1 MKTLKKF
8 LFLLTPHEQRLSVL
22 LLLMITIMA
31 LLDMIGVASIV
42 PFIAVLTN
50 PEVIETNV
58 YLNKLYQLSKLFG
71 VKNNN
76 EFFFAL
82 GLLVFF
88 LLLISLFFKALTTYA
103 QVRFVQMREYTVS
116 KRLVEG
122 YLGKPYSWYLNRNSA
137 DLGKS
142 VLSEVNAVIGD
153 GMRPLIELI
162 AKSTVA
168 AAIILLLIVVDPK
181 LALIIGFLLSAAYAA
196 IYKFTHRYLNRIGKD
211 SLDNNEL
218 RYTAVSEAFGAAKE
232 IKINGLEK
240 VYIKRF
246 STPAKIFAQVRS
258 SATVIG
264 QLPRFALEAIAFGGI
279 MLMLMYL
286 IVETGSLNDALP
298 IISLYVF
305 AAYRL
310 MPALQGIY
318 ASFSQLAFVTPSLD
332 AMLDDYK
339 SFNFS
344 NSEEI
349 STRLSLNKEIILNKI
364 FYNYPN
370 SSRTTL
376 KDVSIKIPAK
386 TTVGIVGPTGSGKT
400 TTVDIILGLLEP
412 QKGSLEI
419 DGNNVTKQNIRQWQ
433 NSIGYVPQYI
443 YLSDDSIA
451 ANIAFGEDTKNIDQ
465 NNLEKAAKIANL
477 DEFIVN
483 ELPKKYQTVIGERGI
498 RLSGG
503 QRQRIGIA
511 RALYNNPQVLVL
523 DEATSALDIQTEE
536 NVMQA
541 VNNLRKDITIIII
554 SHRLKTVE
562 NCDIIFELDKGK
574 IVNQGTFDEVIRKN
588 IHKN

>member
-1 MKTLKKF
+1 MKILKKF

-162 AKSTVA
+162 SKSTVA

-181 LALIIGFLLSAAYAA
+181 LALIIGFLLTAAYAA
-196 IYKFTHRYLNRIGKD
+196 IYKFTYRYLNRIGKD

-376 KDVSIKIPAK
+376 KDVSIKIPTK

-465 NNLEKAAKIANL
+465 NNLEKSSKNCKFRRIYSKRIAKKISNCNRRKGHKIIRRSA
-477 DEFIVN
+477 
-483 ELPKKYQTVIGERGI
+483 PK
-498 RLSGG
+498 
-503 QRQRIGIA
+503 
-511 RALYNNPQVLVL
+511 NW
-523 DEATSALDIQTEE
+523 
-536 NVMQA
+536 
-541 VNNLRKDITIIII
+541 
-554 SHRLKTVE
+554 
-562 NCDIIFELDKGK
+562 NC
-574 IVNQGTFDEVIRKN
+574 QGPI
-588 IHKN
+588 

>member
-1 MKTLKKF
+1 METLKKF

-50 PEVIETNV
+50 PEIIETNV

-71 VKNNN
+71 VKTNND
-76 EFFFAL
+76 FFLAL
-82 GLLVFF
+82 GFLVFVLLLV
-88 LLLISLFFKALTTYA
+88 SLFFKALTTYA

-122 YLGKPYSWYLNRNSA
+122 YLAKPYSWYLNRNSA

-142 VLSEVNAVIGD
+142 VLSEVNAVVGD

-168 AAIILLLIVVDPK
+168 TAIILLLIIVDPK
-181 LALIIGFLLSAAYAA
+181 LAMIIGFLLSAAYAI
-196 IYKFTHRYLNRIGKD
+196 IYIFTYRYLNKIGKD
-211 SLDNNEL
+211 SLHNNEL
-218 RYTAVSEAFGAAKE
+218 RYTTVSEAFGAAKE

-246 STPAKIFAQVRS
+246 SIPAKIFAEVRS
-258 SATVIG
+258 SATVIS

-286 IVETGSLNDALP
+286 IIETGSLNNALP

-332 AMLDDYK
+332 AMIEDYK

-344 NSEEI
+344 NSQEI
-349 STRLSLNKEIILNKI
+349 SGSIPLNKEITLNKI
-364 FYNYPN
+364 FYSYPN

-376 KDVSIKIPAK
+376 KNISIKIPAK

-412 QKGSLEI
+412 LKGSLEI
-419 DGNNVTKQNIRQWQ
+419 DGNNITKKNIKQWQ
-433 NSIGYVPQYI
+433 SSIGYVPQYI
-443 YLSDDSIA
+443 YLSDDTIA
-451 ANIAFGEDTKNIDQ
+451 ANIAFGEDQKNIDQ
-465 NNLEKAAKIANL
+465 NMLEKAAKIANL
-477 DEFIVN
+477 EEFIVN
-483 ELPKKYQTVIGERGI
+483 ELPKKYETVIGERGI

-523 DEATSALDIQTEE
+523 DEATSALDIKTEE
-536 NVMQA
+536 NVMKA

-562 NCDIIFELDKGK
+562 NCDTIFKLDKGEV
-574 IVNQGTFDEVIRKN
+574 VNQGTFNEVIKEN
-588 IHKN
+588 F

>member
-1 MKTLKKF
+1 METLKKF

-50 PEVIETNV
+50 PEIIETNI
-58 YLNKLYQLSKLFG
+58 YLNKLYQISKLFG
-71 VKNNN
+71 VKTNND
-76 EFFFAL
+76 FFLAL
-82 GLLVFF
+82 GFLVFVLLLV
-88 LLLISLFFKALTTYA
+88 SLFFKALTTYA

-122 YLGKPYSWYLNRNSA
+122 YLAKPYSWYLNRNSA

-142 VLSEVNAVIGD
+142 VLSEVNAVVGD

-168 AAIILLLIVVDPK
+168 TAIILLLIIVDPK
-181 LALIIGFLLSAAYAA
+181 LAMIIGFLLSAAYAI
-196 IYKFTHRYLNRIGKD
+196 IYIFTYRYLNKIGKD
-211 SLDNNEL
+211 SLHNNEL
-218 RYTAVSEAFGAAKE
+218 RYTTVSEAFGAAKE

-246 STPAKIFAQVRS
+246 SIPAKIFAEVRS

-286 IVETGSLNDALP
+286 IIETGSLNNALP

-318 ASFSQLAFVTPSLD
+318 ASFSQLAFVTPSLN
-332 AMLDDYK
+332 AMLEDYK

-344 NSEEI
+344 NSQEI
-349 STRLSLNKEIILNKI
+349 SGSIQLNKEITLNKI
-364 FYNYPN
+364 FYSYPN

-376 KDVSIKIPAK
+376 KNISIKIPAK

-419 DGNNVTKQNIRQWQ
+419 DGNNITKKNIKQWQ
-433 NSIGYVPQYI
+433 SSIGYVPQYI
-443 YLSDDSIA
+443 YLSDDTIA
-451 ANIAFGEDTKNIDQ
+451 ANIAFGEDQKNIDQ
-465 NNLEKAAKIANL
+465 NMIEKAAKIANL
-477 DEFIVN
+477 EEFIVN
-483 ELPKKYQTVIGERGI
+483 ELPKRYKTVIGERGI

-523 DEATSALDIQTEE
+523 DEATSALDIKTEE
-536 NVMQA
+536 NVMKA

-554 SHRLKTVE
+554 THRLKTVE
-562 NCDIIFELDKGK
+562 NCDIIFKLDKGEV
-574 IVNQGTFDEVIRKN
+574 VNQGTFNEVIKEN
-588 IHKN
+588 F

>member
-162 AKSTVA
+162 AKSTIA

-181 LALIIGFLLSAAYAA
+181 LALIIGFLLSAAYVA